1 MDYFKTTRLT
11 EKDVEKL
18 LEDYYTERGWNP
30 KTGKPE
36 KAKLAKLGLEE
47 FIV

>member
-18 LEDYYTERGWNP
+18 LEDYYTEKGGGILNQVNL
-30 KTGKPE
+30 KKQN
-36 KAKLAKLGLEE
+36 
-47 FIV
+47 